1 VVDKKVQLIRLCCR
15 HLSVL
20 FQFIYW
26 PTRPAFPLPKL
37 PLAYCASSVFVTHL
51 LVQVL
56 ELASDVSKAQVELKK
71 QRKTDTAAL
80 AAATTAAA
88 AASSSIAAAVCIFAG
103 VRLNA

>member
-1 VVDKKVQLIRLCCR
+1 VVDKKVQLIGLCCR

-20 FQFIYW
+20 FLFICW
-26 PTRPAFPLPKL
+26 PTRPAFPPPKL

-88 AASSSIAAAVCIFAG
+88 ASSSIAAAVCMFAG
-103 VRLNA
+103 VRLDA